1 LTRRGLLWYCY
12 TTSINIKINSM
23 KTKESLK
30 KFGKLLYDLRIKK
43 EITLR
48 EMCRKVN
55 YDPSN
60 WSKIERGKI
69 APPSDKETLELWAKT
84 LGLRKDKKEFND
96 FVYNANVAQGI
107 IPLDV
112 MDEKELVAALPAFF
126 RTLKNRKPNKED
138 VDKII
143 SLIKNA

>member
-1 LTRRGLLWYCY
+1 
-12 TTSINIKINSM
+12 M

-30 KFGKLLYDLRIKK
+30 KFGELLYELRIKK

-48 EMCRKVN
+48 EMCRKIN

-69 APPSDKETLELWAKT
+69 APPSDKKTLELWAKT
-84 LGLRKDKKEFND
+84 LGLKKDNKEWDNFI
-96 FVYNANVAQGI
+96 FQANVSQGI
-107 IPLDV
+107 IPFEI
-112 MDEKELVAALPAFF
+112 MKERELVAALPAFF

-138 VDKII
+138 IDKII